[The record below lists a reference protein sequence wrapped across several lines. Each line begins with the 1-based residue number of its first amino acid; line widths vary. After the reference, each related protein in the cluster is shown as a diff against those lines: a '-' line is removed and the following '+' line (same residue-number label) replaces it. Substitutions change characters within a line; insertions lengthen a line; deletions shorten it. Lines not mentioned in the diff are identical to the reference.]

1 MQSFWIS
8 AEQLAQLSN
17 ELSAAF
23 VSPLPAFQLLK
34 IEGPDRQ
41 KFLQGQI
48 TADVELLTADNFLRT
63 AHCDA
68 KGKMWGTALLW
79 QAGDTVFWL
88 AFRDELQASVQ
99 QFKKYGVFSKASFTD
114 AQAEYAVFGIGG
126 NDSAALLTALGYPQP
141 ANGQLQSVSGG
152 FLLGLAPD
160 HFVLVLAHPAANQL
174 MQAHPDKLAAPTRW
188 LAQQIQ
194 HGMPFLEQA
203 LIGEY
208 IPQQLNLQA
217 LDAISF
223 SKGCYMG
230 QEMVARTKYRGINKR
245 AMYLLSGET
254 DHTPPAGTDIEIAL
268 GDNWRRSGVVVNA
281 VNIAGHLQLLAVLP
295 NDISADDQFRLAD
308 DEQTS
313 VKLTPLPYSITH

>member
-1 MQSFWIS
+1 MQSFWMS

-17 ELSAAF
+17 ELSDAF

-34 IEGPDRQ
+34 IDGPDRQ

-48 TADVELLTADNFLRT
+48 TADVTQLTTANFLRT

-79 QAGDTVFWL
+79 QAGEELFWL
-88 AFRDELQASVQ
+88 AFRDELQASLQ
-99 QFKKYGVFSKASFTD
+99 QFKKYGVFSKASFID
-114 AQAEYAVFGIGG
+114 VQAEFAVFGIGG
-126 NDSAALLTALGYPQP
+126 SDSAALLTALGYQQP
-141 ANGQLQSVSGG
+141 ATGELQVVQDG
-152 FLLGLAPD
+152 FLLALASD
-160 HFVLVLAHPAANQL
+160 HFVLVLSHPAAKAL
-174 MQAHPDKLAAPTRW
+174 LQAHPDKLAAPTRW

-194 HGMPFLEQA
+194 HGIPFLEHA

-223 SKGCYMG
+223 TKGCYMG

-245 AMYLLSGET
+245 AMYLLAGAT
-254 DHTPPAGTDIEIAL
+254 DHTPTAGTDVEIAL
-268 GDNWRRSGVVVNA
+268 GDHWRRAGVVVNS
-281 VNIAGHLQLLAVLP
+281 VNIAGQLQLLAVLP
-295 NDISADDQFRLAD
+295 NDISPDDQFRLAD

-313 VKLTPLPYSITH
+313 VKLQPLPYLITH

>member
-17 ELSAAF
+17 ELAAAF

-48 TADVELLTADNFLRT
+48 TADVDQLTAENFLRT

-79 QAGDTVFWL
+79 QAGETVFWL
-88 AFRDELQASVQ
+88 AFRDELQASLQ

-126 NDSAALLTALGYPQP
+126 SDSAALLTALGYPQP
-141 ANGQLQSVSGG
+141 ASGELHPVNDG

-160 HFVLVLAHPAANQL
+160 HFILVLTHPAANQL
-174 MQAHPDKLAAPTRW
+174 MHAHPDKLAAPTRW

-194 HGMPFLEQA
+194 HGIPFLEQA
-203 LIGEY
+203 VIGEY

-223 SKGCYMG
+223 TKGCYMG

-245 AMYLLSGET
+245 AMYLLSAQT
-254 DHTPPAGTDIEIAL
+254 DHTPTAGTDIEIAL

-281 VNIAGHLQLLAVLP
+281 VNIAGQLQLLAVLP
-295 NDISADDQFRLAD
+295 NDISADEQFRLAD

-313 VKLTPLPYSITH
+313 VKLAPLPYSITH